1 MQALFLPIG
10 QIGAFSK
17 WDKHFCP
24 FCYMNP
30 ETYSKPDYSIQ
41 QVLNMGIAEKTA
53 EKSYL
58 NRRKALGITVRR
70 LEFNPKAIQRYY
82 FANSPVM
89 SHFLTALSS
98 TFPIGEQFFVNS
110 VRNVRDKVVDAQ
122 LQAQIAAFIGQE
134 AMHSKAHSEF
144 NEAWRREDYNLDRM
158 QTWLMKRDKS
168 LRKIHPK
175 LQLALTCAF
184 EHFTA
189 LLGGY
194 ILQHPEL
201 LKTLDQDALKLW
213 VWHAIEEIEH
223 RSVAFDVYQEVYAD
237 ERIRKLLMRSVTT
250 GFASIAFYGATR
262 LFWQDKW
269 NSLPKIGGNLFGL
282 YLLVKMLIQLTPEYF
297 SYYKK
302 DFHPQQKNYDQIVNH
317 WKQYL
322 ATEYQ
327 MSTFQKELAY

>member
-1 MQALFLPIG
+1 M
-10 QIGAFSK
+10 
-17 WDKHFCP
+17 
-24 FCYMNP
+24 
-30 ETYSKPDYSIQ
+30 SIAG
-41 QVLNMGIAEKTA
+41 MTA

-70 LEFNPKAIQRYY
+70 LEFNPKAIKRHY
-82 FANSPVM
+82 FANSPLM

-98 TFPIGEQFFVNS
+98 TFPVGEQFFVNS
-110 VRNVRDKVVDAQ
+110 VRNVRDKVSDPQ

-134 AMHSKAHSEF
+134 AMHSKAHDEF
-144 NEAWRREDYNLDRM
+144 NEAWRRDDYNLDSF
-158 QTWLMKRDKS
+158 QNWLNQRDKY
-168 LRKIHPK
+168 LRTIPPK

-194 ILQHPEL
+194 VLQHPEL

-223 RSVAFDVYQEVYAD
+223 RSVAFDVYQHVYGD
-237 ERIRKLLMRSVTT
+237 DRIRRLLMRSVTT
-250 GFASIAFYGATR
+250 GFASIAFYGTTR

-282 YLLVKMLIQLTPEYF
+282 YLLVKMLVQLMPEYF
-297 SYYKK
+297 AYYKK
-302 DFHPQQKNYDQIVNH
+302 DFHPSQKDYGRMVGYWKSSLADEYRMASFQQEKDQ
-317 WKQYL
+317 L
-322 ATEYQ
+322 L
-327 MSTFQKELAY
+327 S